1 MSKNKKIENV
11 ANVSAIIEDIK
22 QIENVINKI
31 PFKDEESFLESVE
44 HLISACKNI
53 QVYGE
58 YMENSLGQSVP
69 YIYIDFISHNFP
81 EIELDIMYEYEF
93 SSKIKLNCGYGIL
106 HRKSSSIS
114 IEEAELILKGTV

>member
-1 MSKNKKIENV
+1 MSKNKKIEIENI
-11 ANVSAIIEDIK
+11 SAIIKDIK

-44 HLISACKNI
+44 HLISSCKNI

-58 YMENSLGQSVP
+58 YMENSSGQSVP
-69 YIYIDFISHNFP
+69 HIYIDFISHNFP

-93 SSKIKLNCGYGIL
+93 SSKSELNSGYGIL

-114 IEEAELILKGTV
+114 IEEAELILKKAV